1 MKHHLFGVSATV
13 NVGVSPTC
21 RQSDSKVH
29 ALSSADRS
37 GFLMIKNCHWIR
49 FTVVNLMLK

>member
-1 MKHHLFGVSATV
+1 MKHHLFGVSAMV